1 MIFLTLPLPSSIF
14 TGIIMNLNLLSGV
27 LDLIYPVVCFNCGN
41 SLVKH
46 EQILCS
52 HCSLKLPFTNFH
64 HDPVNIM
71 AKALWGRVS
80 LDFAT
85 AFLYFRKSGITQI
98 LLHQLKYS
106 ARIDVG
112 KDLGNRF
119 GRQLKDNQFVAYA
132 DYLVPVPLHAK
143 KLRVRGFNQSEI
155 ICEGLQEILGIPIL
169 KSISRISYTDS
180 QTKKRRFDRWLNV
193 SEKFVLS
200 NPDQLVGKRVLLIDD
215 VFTTGATIEAC
226 CQVLKTVQNISIGAA
241 TIAITST

>member
-1 MIFLTLPLPSSIF
+1 
-14 TGIIMNLNLLSGV
+14 
-27 LDLIYPVVCFNCGN
+27 
-41 SLVKH
+41 
-46 EQILCS
+46 
-52 HCSLKLPFTNFH
+52 
-64 HDPVNIM
+64 
-71 AKALWGRVS
+71 
-80 LDFAT
+80 
-85 AFLYFRKSGITQI
+85 
-98 LLHQLKYS
+98 
-106 ARIDVG
+106 
-112 KDLGNRF
+112 
-119 GRQLKDNQFVAYA
+119 
-132 DYLVPVPLHAK
+132 LHAK

-241 TIAITST
+241 TIAVTST